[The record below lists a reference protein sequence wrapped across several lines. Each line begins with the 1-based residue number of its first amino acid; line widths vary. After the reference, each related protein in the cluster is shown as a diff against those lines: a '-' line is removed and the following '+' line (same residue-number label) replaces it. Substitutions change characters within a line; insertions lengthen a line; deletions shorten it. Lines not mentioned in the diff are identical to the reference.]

1 MHKIK
6 FQVFDPQPMHAGV
19 ECRQRALVALVG
31 VPQLGDQVEF
41 VSRHAGRGDRAAGFA
56 FVAVHRRGVDM
67 AVTGAQRGAHRP
79 LGVRGRDLEYA
90 ESDRGNAITVVEW
103 DQGA

>member
-1 MHKIK
+1 MH
-6 FQVFDPQPMHAGV
+6 QVKVQILDPQPMHAGV

-41 VSRHAGRGDRAAGFA
+41 VSGHAGRGDCAAGFA

-67 AVTGAQRGAHRP
+67 AVTGAQRGAHRL
-79 LGVRGRDLEYA
+79 LGVCGRDLEYA
-90 ESDRGNAITVVEW
+90 ESDGGNAITVVQW